1 MAGKSMNKPKP
12 KTVIVTLK
20 GQPRTLRLKGHP
32 PIVLREL
39 KWRGHRQVE
48 IEGLDVEG
56 FGPRDVDIPDEAI

>member
-1 MAGKSMNKPKP
+1 MKKPKP

-20 GQPRTLRLKGHP
+20 GQPRTLRLKNHP

-56 FGPRDVDIPDEAI
+56 FGQRNVDIAEEGL